1 MPLPPTSKL
10 KPPRYNKL
18 STYIKKS
25 DLASWRN
32 LSLIGPLSDLRSGLN
47 SFISSSWLVGG
58 LFASL
63 AFLGAL
69 TGQHIGYILLTM
81 YVSRA
86 FSKRME
92 NLSPIVQANWA
103 KLEAE
108 RSLYKSGFLQ
118 WLILLAAGNYFK
130 VGSLYIALVWL
141 VSPAFAYGLLVA
153 TLSSAR
159 APKALKTITLLLGLF
174 VPFLISGGMFI
185 RLAGTVIGIA
195 VRFDRYSKAYTFYRL
210 KSSG

>member
-1 MPLPPTSKL
+1 
-10 KPPRYNKL
+10 
-18 STYIKKS
+18 
-25 DLASWRN
+25 
-32 LSLIGPLSDLRSGLN
+32 DLRSGLN
-47 SFISSSWLVGG
+47 SFISSPWLVGD

-86 FSKRME
+86 FSKIME

-118 WLILLAAGNYFK
+118 WIILLATRNYFK
-130 VGSLYIALVWL
+130 VGSSYIALVWL

-195 VRFDRYSKAYTFYRL
+195 CSAASILVACSAASIL
-210 KSSG
+210 VACSSATILANFAIYFGFNGHAFVCLLFFSP